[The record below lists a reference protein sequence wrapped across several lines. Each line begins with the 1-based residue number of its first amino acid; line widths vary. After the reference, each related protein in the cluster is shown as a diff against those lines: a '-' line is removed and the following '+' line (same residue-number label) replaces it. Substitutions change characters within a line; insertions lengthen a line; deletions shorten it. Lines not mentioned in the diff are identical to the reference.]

1 MSLHNKM
8 INEELLLYKNGLEN
22 KIINMEEFMICVK
35 HLLAIDSPN
44 TQNYFLIELW
54 WNKNVYESL
63 NILTREIESRGL
75 TNTKIN
81 ELSVN
86 VLC

>member
-1 MSLHNKM
+1 M

>member
-1 MSLHNKM
+1 
-8 INEELLLYKNGLEN
+8 
-22 KIINMEEFMICVK
+22 MEEFMICVK